1 MALSSEE
8 VKARVAKPNNRDQL
22 SIAALHEDRVK
33 FCVKKCLEY
42 NRPSYTS
49 VHLQRISNL
58 LPIPKYQKYL
68 TELTFPL
75 PIMETADVI
84 YSSLYKIFDAQ
95 NKAIYPILANED
107 LEQEFTE
114 YLQTLGFA
122 DFWQTTAWQAFRDQ
136 PNCILVVDM
145 DVKQVGNRPQPYMCV
160 IDITEV
166 KDLTLDSDG
175 VTFLDFIFVN
185 EKGDLVAVDDQN
197 FYTYPKVVDA
207 NGQAN
212 KNEWLIDD
220 EHATIG
226 VHGLGYC
233 PAKFLIDD
241 ALDNKQPI
249 IKESPVTKVLYPM
262 EKLLFRI
269 LSGENLEDYASYPIH
284 VIPKTECEYQD
295 EQGNRCNSGWITRV
309 ATDAPG
315 MALYGAVGGNY
326 QIQCPVCAKNH
337 LVGAGSAYEAQPDN
351 NGKFD
356 VDNVVKIIPAPTE
369 TLDYVDRKTESRKNN
384 IIQSCIGAVQDPSK
398 EAMNEKQVT
407 SMYEDRQTILMRV
420 KRNFERVIKFCM
432 DTIGRLQYESA
443 YTGSVVNLGTRFLLL
458 TTEEMQARLD
468 GAVKSNAPQY
478 ELNLIRE
485 EMNVT
490 EYSNNPRMMQRI
502 KLLEKLEP
510 YPNYDTADLT
520 NLYQLGKI
528 SQINFELKFNF
539 SIFIAQFEDENGD
552 IIDFGSLLT
561 PAKKIE
567 IIKSKLLEYVNKY
580 IEQYGVDP
588 ETAGE
593 SASDSAGESAGSA
606 LPVASE

>member
-8 VKARVAKPNNRDQL
+8 VSKRVAKPNNRDQL

-42 NRPSYTS
+42 NRPSYTA

-84 YSSLYKIFDAQ
+84 YSGLYKIFDAQ

-107 LEQEFTE
+107 LEQDFTE
-114 YLQTLGFA
+114 YLQTLGFT

-136 PNCILVVDM
+136 PNSVLVVDM
-145 DVKQVGNRPQPYMCV
+145 DVKQIGNKPQPYMCV
-160 IDITEV
+160 IDITAA

-185 EKGDLVAVDDQN
+185 DNGDLVAVDDHN
-197 FYTYPKVVDA
+197 FYTYPKIVDNNGTVV
-207 NGQAN
+207 
-212 KNEWLIDD
+212 KNQWLIDD
-220 EHATIG
+220 EHVTVG
-226 VHGLGYC
+226 FHGLGYC

-249 IKESPVTKVLYPM
+249 IKESAVTKVLYPL

-269 LSGENLEDYASYPIH
+269 ISGENLEDYASYPIH
-284 VIPKTECEYQD
+284 VIPKTACEYQD
-295 EQGNRCNSGWITRV
+295 EAGNRCNAGFVTKLASN
-309 ATDAPG
+309 APG
-315 MALYGAVGGNY
+315 MELYGGSGAAY
-326 QIQCPVCAKNH
+326 QVACPICSSNH
-337 LVGAGSAYEAQPDN
+337 LVGAGSAYEAQPDVD
-351 NGKFD
+351 GKFD

-369 TLDYVDRKTESRKNN
+369 TLEYIDKKIESRKNN

-407 SMYEDRQTILMRV
+407 SMYEDRQTILLRV
-420 KRNFERVIKFCM
+420 KRNFERAIKFCM
-432 DTIGRLQYESA
+432 DTIGKLQYDSA

-468 GAVKSNAPQY
+468 GAVESSAPQY
-478 ELNLIRE
+478 EINLIRE
-485 EMNVT
+485 EMNIT

-510 YPNYDTADLT
+510 YANYDTVDLSK
-520 NLYQLGKI
+520 LYQLGKI
-528 SQINFELKFNF
+528 SQINFELKYNF

-552 IIDFGSLLT
+552 VIDFGSLLT
-561 PAKKIE
+561 PSKKIQ
-567 IIKSKLLEYVNKY
+567 IIKSKLLEYVNEY
-580 IEQYGVDP
+580 IEQYGVDL

-593 SASDSAGESAGSA
+593 SAGDSSGEGAGSA
-606 LPVASE
+606 LPPTS

>member
-1 MALSSEE
+1 MGLSSEE
-8 VKARVAKPNNRDQL
+8 VRARVAKPNNRDQL

-42 NRPSYTS
+42 NRPTYTAT
-49 VHLQRISNL
+49 HLVRISNL
-58 LPIPKYQKYL
+58 LPIPKYQKYVS
-68 TELTFPL
+68 ELTFPL

-84 YSSLYKIFDAQ
+84 YSGLYKIFDAQ

-107 LEQEFTE
+107 LEQDFTE
-114 YLQTLGFA
+114 YLQTLGFT

-136 PNCILVVDM
+136 PNSVLVVDM
-145 DVKQVGNRPQPYMCV
+145 DVKQIGNRPRPYMCI
-160 IDITEV
+160 IDITAV
-166 KDLTLDSDG
+166 KDVELDDDG
-175 VTFLDFIFVN
+175 STFENLIFVN
-185 EKGDLVAVDDQN
+185 QDGDLVAVDEQN
-197 FYTYPKVVDA
+197 FYTYPKVIDA
-207 NGQAN
+207 NGVAN
-212 KNEWLIDD
+212 KNEWQIDD
-220 EHATIG
+220 EHVTVG
-226 VHGLGYC
+226 FHGLGYC

-269 LSGENLEDYASYPIH
+269 ISGENLEDYASYPIH

-295 EQGNRCNSGWITRV
+295 EQGNRCNAGFITRT
-309 ATDAPG
+309 AIDAPSS
-315 MALYGAVGGNY
+315 ALYGPSAPY
-326 QIQCPVCAKNH
+326 QIACPVCSKNH

-351 NGKFD
+351 DGKFD
-356 VDNVVKIIPAPTE
+356 VDNVVKIIPAPTDTLEYIDKKIE
-369 TLDYVDRKTESRKNN
+369 TRKNN

-407 SMYEDRQTILMRV
+407 SMYEDRQTILLRV
-420 KRNFERVIKFCM
+420 KRNFERAIKFCM

-468 GAVKSNAPQY
+468 GAIESNAPQY
-478 ELNLIRE
+478 EINLIRE
-485 EMNVT
+485 EMNIT

-510 YPNYDTADLT
+510 YPNFAETDFLT
-520 NLYQLGKI
+520 LYTSGKI
-528 SQINFELKFNF
+528 SQINFELKYNF

-552 IIDFGSLLT
+552 IIDFGSLLS
-561 PAKKIE
+561 PSEKIK
-567 IIKSKLLEYVNKY
+567 IIKSKLLDYVNEY

-593 SASDSAGESAGSA
+593 SSGDSSGEGAGSA
-606 LPVASE
+606 LPVAS

>member
-8 VKARVAKPNNRDQL
+8 VKARIAKPNNRDQL
-22 SIAALHEDRVK
+22 NIAALHEDRVK

-42 NRPSYTS
+42 NRPTYTAT
-49 VHLQRISNL
+49 HLQRISNL

-84 YSSLYKIFDAQ
+84 YSGLYKIFDAQ
-95 NKAIYPILANED
+95 NKAIYPILSSED

-114 YLQTLGFA
+114 YLQELGFT

-136 PNCILVVDM
+136 PNCVMVIDM
-145 DVKQVGNRPQPYMCV
+145 TVKQVGSRPQPYICA
-160 IDITEV
+160 IDITAT

-175 VTFLDFIFVN
+175 ITFLDYIFVN
-185 EKGDLVAVDDQN
+185 ENGDLVAIDDQN
-197 FYTYPKVVDA
+197 FYTYPKMIDA
-207 NGQAN
+207 NGVVV
-212 KNEWLIDD
+212 KNEWQIDD
-220 EHATIG
+220 IHVTVG
-226 VHGLGYC
+226 FHGLGYC

-269 LSGENLEDYASYPIH
+269 ISGENLEDYASYPIH
-284 VIPKTECEYQD
+284 VIPKTECTYQD
-295 EQGNRCNSGWITRV
+295 EQGNRCNAGFITRL
-309 ATDAPG
+309 AANAPG
-315 MALYGAVGGNY
+315 MELYGSAGGNY
-326 QIQCPVCAKNH
+326 QIACPVCSQNH
-337 LVGAGSAYEAQPDN
+337 LVGAGSAYEAQPDVD
-351 NGKFD
+351 GKFD

-369 TLDYVDRKTESRKNN
+369 TLQYIDTKIESRKNN

-407 SMYEDRQTILMRV
+407 SMYEDRQTILLRV
-420 KRNFERVIKFCM
+420 KRNFERAIKFCM
-432 DTIGRLQYESA
+432 DTIGKLQYESA

-478 ELNLIRE
+478 EINLIRE

-490 EYSNNPRMMQRI
+490 EYSNNPRMMQRMKI
-502 KLLEKLEP
+502 LEKLEP
-510 YPNYDTADLT
+510 YPNYAEADISK
-520 NLYQLGKI
+520 LYFQNKI
-528 SQINFELKFNF
+528 SQINFELKYNF

-561 PAKKIE
+561 PSKKIQ
-567 IIKSKLLEYVNKY
+567 IIKSKLLEYVNEY
-580 IEQYGVDP
+580 IKQYGVDL

-593 SASDSAGESAGSA
+593 GAGDSSGQGAGSS
-606 LPVASE
+606 L

>member
-8 VKARVAKPNNRDQL
+8 VAKRIAKPNNRDQL

-42 NRPSYTS
+42 NRPTYTAT
-49 VHLQRISNL
+49 HLLRISNL

-84 YSSLYKIFDAQ
+84 YSGLYKIFDAQ

-114 YLQTLGFA
+114 YLQTLGFT

-136 PNCILVVDM
+136 PNCVMVVDM
-145 DVKQVGNRPQPYMCV
+145 AVKQIGNKPQPYMCA
-160 IDITEV
+160 IDITAT

-175 VTFLDFIFVN
+175 VTFLDYIFVN
-185 EKGDLVAVDDQN
+185 DEGDLVAIDEQN
-197 FYTYPKVVDA
+197 FYTYPKVVDG
-207 NGQAN
+207 NGLVV
-212 KNEWLIDD
+212 KNQWLVND
-220 EHATIG
+220 ESVIVG
-226 VHGLGYC
+226 FHGLGYC

-249 IKESPVTKVLYPM
+249 IKESPVTKGLYPL

-295 EQGNRCNSGWITRV
+295 EQGNRCNAGYITRV

-315 MALYGAVGGNY
+315 MAVYGGVGGAY
-326 QIQCPVCAKNH
+326 QVPCPICAKNH
-337 LVGAGSAYEAQPDN
+337 LVGAGSAYEAQPDKD
-351 NGKFD
+351 GKFD
-356 VDNVVKIIPAPTE
+356 VDQVVKIIPAPTE
-369 TLDYVDRKTESRKNN
+369 TLQYIDTKIESRKNN

-407 SMYEDRQTILMRV
+407 SMYEDRQTILLRV
-420 KRNFERVIKFCM
+420 KRNFERAIKFCM
-432 DTIGRLQYESA
+432 DTIGKLQYESA

-478 ELNLIRE
+478 EINLIRE
-485 EMNVT
+485 EMNIT
-490 EYSNNPRMMQRI
+490 EYSNNPRMMQRM

-510 YPNYDTADLT
+510 YANYDTVDLSK
-520 NLYQLGKI
+520 LYQLNKI
-528 SQINFELKFNF
+528 SQINFELKYNF

-552 IIDFGSLLT
+552 VVDFGSLLT
-561 PAKKIE
+561 PSKKIE
-567 IIKSKLLEYVNKY
+567 IIKNKLLDYVNKY
-580 IEQYGVDP
+580 IEQYGPDT
-588 ETAGE
+588 ETV
-593 SASDSAGESAGSA
+593 SESAGDSSGEGVSST
-606 LPVASE
+606 LPAAS